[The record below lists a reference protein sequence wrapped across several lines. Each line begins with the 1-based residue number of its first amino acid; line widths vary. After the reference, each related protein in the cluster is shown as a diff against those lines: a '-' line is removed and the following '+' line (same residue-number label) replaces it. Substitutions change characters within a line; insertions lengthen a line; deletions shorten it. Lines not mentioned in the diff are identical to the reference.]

1 MRLQFGRFTSEGEI
15 PMDIHYVMKIPH
27 NYSYHVTEISRCG
40 DLACFFLVSLFSAEC
55 VTVITK
61 YHLWII
67 LDHYSPV
74 SELDR
79 EDGRALF

>member
-1 MRLQFGRFTSEGEI
+1 MYFGGGNPHGYTLRNEN
-15 PMDIHYVMKIPH
+15 PH